1 MLNLKTS
8 AYMGLHCASRWHFV
22 DLDRGKGLRPLLT
35 PQSSLALLLGSLVLA
50 ACSSIQPPSPSAS
63 HIRADTPAATR
74 TDIPAPVAST
84 VTLPRPKPAAKTETY
99 SVSVRNIP
107 VQDLLFALARDAKI
121 NVDVHPGINGVV
133 TVNAIDQTLQQILT
147 RIAKQVDMRWEL
159 EGPNLVV
166 MPDSPFLRTY
176 KVDYVNIARD
186 LSGTV
191 SINTQIAS
199 TSTSATAAS
208 TGGGGGNNSSTAV
221 KSSAK
226 NDFWHSLEKN
236 LKDILHET
244 DKILPEG
251 SSETVIE
258 RSDQQAT
265 TGTGA
270 QGGQAA
276 SSRSTAGAA
285 GLAGSPNPASLQQQG
300 TTVVKRTTFREAAS
314 IIVNPEAGVVVA
326 RATARQHEKVQEYL
340 DLVLNAARR
349 QVVIEATIAEVS
361 LSDAYQQG
369 INWQSLRS
377 LRPGT
382 PQAGFSAAQNP
393 TGLVGG
399 TVPDPFSTSAG
410 SFTTP
415 PGTFAFL
422 LNYIAPGLGL
432 SSTLSLLE
440 TFGKVKVLSSPKISV
455 LNNQTAMLKV
465 VDNVVYF
472 SIKSDTTTTTTGT
485 LTNITSTAHSVSVG
499 LVMSVTP
506 QISETGTILLNVR
519 PTISSLKGAGKT
531 DPTPGLAVANVVPEI
546 QTRELEP
553 MPRLADGEVAVMG
566 GLMEDRINNTTNQV
580 PGVGDLPVVG
590 NLFRNRSETATKT
603 ELVIFLKPT
612 IIRDPSI
619 NGDYRAFRDQLPRPD
634 YFGAKPSAP
643 AGTEA
648 R

>member
-1 MLNLKTS
+1 MIPP
-8 AYMGLHCASRWHFV
+8 V
-22 DLDRGKGLRPLLT
+22 PV
-35 PQSSLALLLGSLVLA
+35 ALVASLVLA
-50 ACSSIQPPSPSAS
+50 ACNSNPPLPPSAG
-63 HIRADTPAATR
+63 HIRAEAAVPASK
-74 TDIPAPVAST
+74 DIPAPVATT
-84 VTLPRPKPAAKTETY
+84 VSLARPKAAAKAESY

-107 VQDLLFALARDAKI
+107 VQDLLFALSRDAKL
-121 NVDVHPGINGVV
+121 NVDVHPGISGIV

-147 RIAKQVDMRWEL
+147 RISKQVDMRWEL
-159 EGPNLVV
+159 DGPNLVV
-166 MPDSPFLRTY
+166 MPDSPFLRNY
-176 KVDYVNIARD
+176 KVDYVNMSRD
-186 LSGTV
+186 VSGTV

-199 TSTSATAAS
+199 TSTSATGSAS
-208 TGGGGGNNSSTAV
+208 AGGGGNNSNTSV

-226 NDFWHSLEKN
+226 NDFWQSMEKN
-236 LKDILHET
+236 LKDILRES

-270 QGGQAA
+270 QSGQSGRSGSQAA
-276 SSRSTAGAA
+276 TS
-285 GLAGSPNPASLQQQG
+285 LAGSPNAASLQQSG
-300 TTVVKRTTFREAAS
+300 NTVIKRTTFREAAS
-314 IIVNPEAGVVVA
+314 VIVNPEAGVVVV
-326 RATARQHEKVQEYL
+326 RATSRQHERVQEYL
-340 DLVLNAARR
+340 DLVLTNARR
-349 QVVIEATIAEVS
+349 QVIIEATIAEVS
-361 LSDAYQQG
+361 LSDNYQQG
-369 INWQSLRS
+369 INWQSLRT

-393 TGLVGG
+393 TG
-399 TVPDPFSTSAG
+399 VPVPNPFTSASG
-410 SFTTP
+410 SFATVSGSTP
-415 PGTFAFL
+415 GAFAFL
-422 LNYIAPGLGL
+422 LNYVAPGLGL

-472 SIKSDTTTTTTGT
+472 LIKNDSTTTTTGT
-485 LTNITSTAHSVSVG
+485 TNNFTSTPQSVSVG

-506 QISETGTILLNVR
+506 QISENGSILLNVR

-546 QTRELEP
+546 QTREMESML
-553 MPRLADGEVAVMG
+553 RLSDGEVAVMG
-566 GLMEDRINNTTNQV
+566 GLMEDRVNYNTNEI
-580 PGVGDLPVVG
+580 PGLGGIPVLG
-590 NLFRNRSETATKT
+590 NFFSNRNDTTTKT

-619 NGDYRAFRDQLPRPD
+619 NGDYRSFRDQLPSREFFSSNPGPGQKQIETQ
-634 YFGAKPSAP
+634 GA
-643 AGTEA
+643 GA

>member
-1 MLNLKTS
+1 MS
-8 AYMGLHCASRWHFV
+8 GF
-22 DLDRGKGLRPLLT
+22 
-35 PQSSLALLLGSLVLA
+35 VLA
-50 ACSSIQPPSPSAS
+50 ACSSLPTPAPSAG
-63 HIRADTPAATR
+63 HIRAEAQVAPR
-74 TDIPAPVAST
+74 TDIPAPVAAT
-84 VTLPRPKPAAKTETY
+84 VTLPRPKATSKAETY
-99 SVSVRNIP
+99 SVSVRNIL
-107 VQDLLFALARDAKI
+107 VQDLLFALARDAKL
-121 NVDVHPGINGVV
+121 NVDIHPGINGVV

-147 RIAKQVDMRWEL
+147 RIAKQVDMRWEI

-176 KVDYVNIARD
+176 KVDYVNMSRD
-186 LSGTV
+186 VSGTV

-199 TSTSATAAS
+199 TSTSATGAAS
-208 TGGGGGNNSSTAV
+208 GGSGGGNNSNTSV
-221 KSSAK
+221 KSAAQ
-226 NDFWHSLEKN
+226 NNFWQSLEKN
-236 LKDILHET
+236 LKDILRES

-270 QGGQAA
+270 QSAA
-276 SSRSTAGAA
+276 GSGNRSTTATTS
-285 GLAGSPNPASLQQQG
+285 LAGSPNPANLQQQG

-314 IIVNPEAGVVVA
+314 IIVNPEAGVVVV
-326 RATARQHEKVQEYL
+326 RATSRQHEKVQEYL
-340 DLVLNAARR
+340 DLVLTNARR
-349 QVVIEATIAEVS
+349 QVIIEATIAEVS

-369 INWQSLRS
+369 INWQSLRT
-377 LRPGT
+377 LRPGAST
-382 PQAGFSAAQNP
+382 AGFSAAQNP

-399 TVPDPFSTSAG
+399 AVPDPFATAAG
-410 SFTTP
+410 SFATP

-422 LNYIAPGLGL
+422 LNYVAPGLGL

-472 SIKSDTTTTTTGT
+472 LIKNDSTTTTTGT
-485 LTNITSTAHSVSVG
+485 TNNFTSTPQSVSVG

-506 QISETGTILLNVR
+506 QISESGTILLNVR

-546 QTRELEP
+546 QTREMESML
-553 MPRLADGEVAVMG
+553 RLADGEVAVMG
-566 GLMEDRINNTTNQV
+566 GLMEDRVNNTTNQV
-580 PGVGDLPVVG
+580 PGVGDVPILG
-590 NLFRNRSETATKT
+590 NFFRNRSETTTKT

-619 NGDYRAFRDQLPRPD
+619 NGDFRRFREQLPSRD
-634 YFGAKPSAP
+634 YFAAPPGAGTTGAP
-643 AGTEA
+643 AQ
-648 R
+648 

>member
-1 MLNLKTS
+1 M
-8 AYMGLHCASRWHFV
+8 A
-22 DLDRGKGLRPLLT
+22 
-35 PQSSLALLLGSLVLA
+35 SLVLA
-50 ACSSIQPPSPSAS
+50 ACSSIQPQPPSAG
-63 HIRADTPAATR
+63 HIRAETQSAAPSAA
-74 TDIPAPVAST
+74 IPAPVAAT
-84 VTLPRPKPAAKTETY
+84 VTLARPKAAAKVESY

-107 VQDLLFALARDAKI
+107 VQDLLFALARDAKLNI
-121 NVDVHPGINGVV
+121 DIHPGINGIV
-133 TVNAIDQTLQQILT
+133 TINAIDQTLQQILT
-147 RIAKQVDMRWEL
+147 RISKQVDMRWEL
-159 EGPNLVV
+159 DGPNLVV

-176 KVDYVNIARD
+176 KVDYVNMSRD
-186 LSGTV
+186 VSGTV

-199 TSTSATAAS
+199 TSTSAT
-208 TGGGGGNNSSTAV
+208 GGAPTGGNNSNTSV

-226 NDFWHSLEKN
+226 NDFWLSMEKN
-236 LKDILHET
+236 LKDILRES

-265 TGTGA
+265 TGTG
-270 QGGQAA
+270 QA
-276 SSRSTAGAA
+276 AGAA
-285 GLAGSPNPASLQQQG
+285 RSGAAATNLAGSPNPASLQQQG

-314 IIVNPEAGVVVA
+314 IIVNPEAGVVVV
-326 RATARQHEKVQEYL
+326 RATSRQHEKVQEYL
-340 DLVLNAARR
+340 DLVLTNSRR
-349 QVVIEATIAEVS
+349 QVIIEATIAEVS

-369 INWQSLRS
+369 INWQTLRS

-393 TGLVGG
+393 TGLP
-399 TVPDPFSTSAG
+399 VPDPFGTAAG
-410 SFTTP
+410 SFTTVSGTT
-415 PGTFAFL
+415 PGAFAFL

-440 TFGKVKVLSSPKISV
+440 TFGKVRVLSSPKISV

-472 SIKSDTTTTTTGT
+472 LIKNDSTTTTTGT
-485 LTNITSTAHSVSVG
+485 TNNFTSTPQSVSVG

-506 QISETGTILLNVR
+506 QISESGSILLNVR

-546 QTRELEP
+546 QTREMESML
-553 MPRLADGEVAVMG
+553 RLSDGEVAVMG
-566 GLMEDRINNTTNQV
+566 GLMEDRVNYSTNEV
-580 PGVGDLPVVG
+580 PGIGSLPVIG
-590 NLFRNRSETATKT
+590 NFFRNRNDSTTKT

-619 NGDYRAFRDQLPRPD
+619 NGDYRNFRDQLPSREFFSGNND
-634 YFGAKPSAP
+634 QQRQQAEGNGA
-643 AGTEA
+643 G
-648 R
+648 RR

>member
-1 MLNLKTS
+1 
-8 AYMGLHCASRWHFV
+8 V
-22 DLDRGKGLRPLLT
+22 IP
-35 PQSSLALLLGSLVLA
+35 PVPVALVASLVLA
-50 ACSSIQPPSPSAS
+50 ACNSNPPLPPSAG
-63 HIRADTPAATR
+63 HIRAEAAVPANTN
-74 TDIPAPVAST
+74 IPAPVATT
-84 VTLPRPKPAAKTETY
+84 VSLARPKAAAKAESY

-107 VQDLLFALARDAKI
+107 VQDLLFALSRDAKL
-121 NVDVHPGINGVV
+121 NVDVHPGISGIV

-147 RIAKQVDMRWEL
+147 RISKQVDMRWEL
-159 EGPNLVV
+159 DGPNLVV
-166 MPDSPFLRTY
+166 MPDSPFLRNY
-176 KVDYVNIARD
+176 RVDYVNMSRD
-186 LSGTV
+186 VSGTV

-199 TSTSATAAS
+199 TSTSATGSAS
-208 TGGGGGNNSSTAV
+208 AGGGGNNSNTSV

-226 NDFWHSLEKN
+226 NDFWQSMEKN
-236 LKDILHET
+236 LKDILRES

-270 QGGQAA
+270 QSGQSGRSGSQAA
-276 SSRSTAGAA
+276 TS
-285 GLAGSPNPASLQQQG
+285 LAGSPNAASLQQSG
-300 TTVVKRTTFREAAS
+300 NTVIKRTTFREAAS
-314 IIVNPEAGVVVA
+314 VIVNPEAGVVVV
-326 RATARQHEKVQEYL
+326 RATSRQHERVQEYL
-340 DLVLNAARR
+340 DLVLTNARR
-349 QVVIEATIAEVS
+349 QVIIEATIAEVS
-361 LSDAYQQG
+361 LSDNYQQG

-393 TGLVGG
+393 TG
-399 TVPDPFSTSAG
+399 VPVPNPFTSASG
-410 SFTTP
+410 SFATVSGSTP
-415 PGTFAFL
+415 GAFAFL
-422 LNYIAPGLGL
+422 LNYVAPGLGL

-472 SIKSDTTTTTTGT
+472 LIKNDSTTTTTGT
-485 LTNITSTAHSVSVG
+485 TNNFTSTPQSVSVG

-506 QISETGTILLNVR
+506 QISENGSILLNVR

-546 QTRELEP
+546 QTREMESML
-553 MPRLADGEVAVMG
+553 RLSDGEVAVMG
-566 GLMEDRINNTTNQV
+566 GLMEDRINYNTNEI
-580 PGVGDLPVVG
+580 PGLGGIPVLG
-590 NLFRNRSETATKT
+590 NFFSNRNDTTTKT

-619 NGDYRAFRDQLPRPD
+619 NGDYRSFRDQLPSREFFSSNPGPGQKQIETQ
-634 YFGAKPSAP
+634 GA
-643 AGTEA
+643 GA